1 MSHMLAFS
9 PPQIKFYLTLNP
21 QQFSRMPSNSSSALS
36 PPTAPLLLKNSSV
49 APLKHDGHHL
59 DIFLFV
65 LNTDNYDKIR
75 EIINTNKYNQ
85 HLEEKKKNA
94 SPGLPYEIYI
104 WLSFLFF
111 FLFFGKQYMT
121 FFTKPGEWSKH
132 TYNTIKIYNN
142 QH

>member
-21 QQFSRMPSNSSSALS
+21 QQFSHMPSNSSSALS

-85 HLEEKKKNA
+85 HLEEKKKKMPVWA
-94 SPGLPYEIYI
+94 YHMRYIYGFLFFSFFFFSENNI
-104 WLSFLFF
+104 WLSLQN
-111 FLFFGKQYMT
+111 LVSGQSIRIT
-121 FFTKPGEWSKH
+121 
-132 TYNTIKIYNN
+132 
-142 QH
+142 Q

>member
-1 MSHMLAFS
+1 
-9 PPQIKFYLTLNP
+9 
-21 QQFSRMPSNSSSALS
+21 MPSNSSSALS

-85 HLEEKKKNA
+85 HLEEKKKMPVRA
-94 SPGLPYEIYI
+94 YHMRYIYGFLFFSFFFFSENNI
-104 WLSFLFF
+104 WLSLQN
-111 FLFFGKQYMT
+111 LVSGQSIRIT
-121 FFTKPGEWSKH
+121 
-132 TYNTIKIYNN
+132 
-142 QH
+142 Q